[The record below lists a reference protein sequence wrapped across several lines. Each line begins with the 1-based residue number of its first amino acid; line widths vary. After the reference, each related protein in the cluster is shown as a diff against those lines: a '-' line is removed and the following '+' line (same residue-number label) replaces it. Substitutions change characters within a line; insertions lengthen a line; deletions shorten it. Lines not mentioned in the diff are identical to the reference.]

1 MKVAYVLKYF
11 PKNSETFIHEEIYQL
26 IQAGVEVRTFSLIKT
41 EEKKLHDKIKYILKN
56 CKLKNYVSSPLNV
69 LNNIL
74 ELKNEILHLPE
85 LTLRTDIKKLKRD
98 LKDFNPDVIH
108 SHFLWERS
116 ELVAEIAKKLK
127 IPFTMTCHAKDI
139 YIPNLRRI
147 NKVAKAAKKIIT
159 ISDYNKRL
167 LVDYKVDKN
176 KIKVIHCG
184 IDIDDFSLLP
194 KNIKKECLNLL
205 FVGRLV
211 EKKGTIYL
219 LEAIKILKGRGI
231 KVKLSLVGD
240 GPLEPQLRDF
250 VKINKLNSEINFKG
264 RLVDKEIKK
273 EIENCDYFVL
283 PCVKGKNGD
292 MDGIPVVI
300 MEAMARGKTVIST
313 DITGIPEII
322 QDNKNGYIS
331 KQNDSKDLANKIQNA
346 KILDPKKIR
355 NKIILEFNS
364 KNNVQELLKIWRIK
378 N

>member
-74 ELKNEILHLPE
+74 ELKNEIFHLPE

-98 LKDFNPDVIH
+98 LKEFNPDVIH

-147 NKVAKAAKKIIT
+147 NKVAKTAKKIVT

-167 LVDYKVDKN
+167 LVNYKVDKN

-194 KNIKKECLNLL
+194 KRIKKGCLNLL

-219 LEAIKILKGRGI
+219 LEAIKILKERGV

-240 GPLEPQLRDF
+240 GPLESKLREF

-273 EIENCDYFVL
+273 EIEDCDYFVL
-283 PCVKGKNGD
+283 PCVKGKDGD

-355 NKIILEFNS
+355 TKIIKEFNS
-364 KNNVQELLKIWRIK
+364 KNNVKELLKIWK
-378 N
+378 